1 MNGMM
6 AIGIILIVGLGVLAA
21 LVVLLALLTPLPW
34 WGALILLPLLDAV
47 LILWAR
53 RRLKRPARA
62 PGDAGA

>member
-1 MNGMM
+1 MM
-6 AIGIILIVGLGVLAA
+6 AIGIILVVGLGVLAA

-53 RRLKRPARA
+53 RRLKRPADA
-62 PGDAGA
+62 SGDAGA